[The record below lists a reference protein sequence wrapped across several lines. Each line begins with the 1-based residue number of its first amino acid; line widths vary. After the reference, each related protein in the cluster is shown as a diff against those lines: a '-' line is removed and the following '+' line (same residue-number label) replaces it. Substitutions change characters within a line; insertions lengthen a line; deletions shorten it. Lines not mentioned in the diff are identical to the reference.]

1 MNLKNEITVGIPF
14 YNEVD
19 INHLGLCIE
28 SIINQSIKP
37 KIIHLIQDGEISSL
51 LKEKIDY
58 YIDKYPDL
66 FLLLELPKK
75 GLPYALNQSIKITK
89 TMYYARMDADDIAI
103 SDRFEI
109 QVKYLEE
116 NLDIDILGSWA
127 YEFDE
132 NYHDKSL
139 YVNETPNNYEKIKE
153 YVHYRNPLIHPS
165 IIFRMSVFNKLGYYN
180 EKMITDQDL
189 ELWGRALSYDIG
201 ITNIQKPLIFL
212 RIQNRLLRRSK
223 LSAIKRQI
231 SIRYSF
237 KTLSIKLNVLKLMSI
252 ILRFMPYSISKW
264 AYKNLRSLQYE
275 SKRDKST

>member
-37 KIIHLIQDGEISSL
+37 KIIHLIQDGKISSL